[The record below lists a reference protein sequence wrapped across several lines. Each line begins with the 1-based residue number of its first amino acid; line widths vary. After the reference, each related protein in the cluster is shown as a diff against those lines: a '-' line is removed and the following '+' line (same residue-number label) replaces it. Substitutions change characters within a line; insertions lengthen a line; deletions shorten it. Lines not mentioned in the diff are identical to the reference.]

1 MFHWFLMFFLC
12 FSLNLLILF
21 DFSLICIDF
30 SLILIDFYCFFL
42 VFLWFFLVFYWF
54 FFDFC
59 WFSLIAGSNTMVNGQ
74 LNGPNSPSQQLGAV
88 PGTAYMTA
96 VLGYEGDE
104 PEREIYIH
112 KNTHTY
118 IHLHIRLH
126 NLDTLIYTH
135 KYKHTHLSI
144 YICIYTRSHFGS
156 RVK

>member
-1 MFHWFLMFFLC
+1 MVIEPN
-12 FSLNLLILF
+12 LNHKFVHQQKKSIYRYKNLRSNLRLEELPSNLNF
-21 DFSLICIDF
+21 AS
-30 SLILIDFYCFFL
+30 
-42 VFLWFFLVFYWF
+42 
-54 FFDFC
+54 
-59 WFSLIAGSNTMVNGQ
+59 AGSNTMVNGQ

-126 NLDTLIYTH
+126 NLDTLIH
-135 KYKHTHLSI
+135 
-144 YICIYTRSHFGS
+144 ICINTNIHIYLYIFVYTRSHFGS
-156 RVK
+156 RVKYRAGCKP